1 MTPIFPLPLMSGGQV
16 RLFNIIKRLSEY
28 CRVSL
33 LSLVDSQQAHQIVH
47 LSPYC
52 TRLETVE
59 ATVFPSTFKRWLHA
73 LSPAE
78 ILRTA
83 KRLVFLGR
91 GIPFQVCRF
100 YHREME
106 QRLKRMLVE
115 QQFDVIEGVYPQM
128 APYLLTARKVA
139 PRAKFILE
147 EIDLSFISKE
157 REKPTKSGMNQW
169 LASLEHDRMR
179 RYSANLWPLFDRVIA
194 MSETDRDSLL
204 SLMPT
209 AKVSVVPNG
218 VDTEFFVPPAKQ
230 GSPDRLKVAFLGG
243 SQHYPNVDAMKFFAT
258 QIAPRIRCSQSDF
271 VFKIIGAFDGRLI
284 PQLPFPTEFTG
295 YVDDMRPHLCEC
307 SLLIV
312 PLRIGGGTR
321 LKILEAMSLGVPV
334 LTTTIGCEGI
344 EAVSGRDVIVVDDPQ
359 AFADQITAILADGRL
374 RERLSRYGRQL
385 VEQRYSW
392 PEIVES
398 LVQVYQEVCCSGVV
412 G

>member
-1 MTPIFPLPLMSGGQV
+1 
-16 RLFNIIKRLSEY
+16 
-28 CRVSL
+28 
-33 LSLVDSQQAHQIVH
+33 
-47 LSPYC
+47 
-52 TRLETVE
+52 
-59 ATVFPSTFKRWLHA
+59 
-73 LSPAE
+73 
-78 ILRTA
+78 
-83 KRLVFLGR
+83 
-91 GIPFQVCRF
+91 
-100 YHREME
+100 ME

-344 EAVSGRDVIVVDDPQ
+344 EAVSGRDVIIVDDPQ